1 MYELIKDP
9 SVLTF
14 IRRPAN
20 IEYHRIFDTIKETGA
35 PHFLHGVAIEQWQ
48 GKLAACFALNMA
60 LENSVTEQL
69 MITWS
74 EDGGRSWSK
83 PESIT
88 EPAPYANSHSVFL
101 PLENELWC
109 FGPRFRGLGEPPKTK
124 KGYPG
129 IHFVDLQTEAW
140 KLTDTGWQPMGI
152 VADGFWPLSAPVK
165 LDNGNWMLAGCS
177 TMWMGAVAISH
188 GDDLTHWDVILP
200 DTDGEVFTE
209 AGAWTDGSKVF
220 LVLRNGTAKVGD
232 QYHAAV
238 AQSEDFGRTFAPC
251 EVSNLPMCTTKPF
264 CGRLSD
270 GRPFLVFNQSI
281 DGAPHDRSRLL
292 LGVGE
297 KGSFRIDRV
306 YLIDEGQP
314 IPAGRRLMLSYPYAR
329 EFGGKLYITYSNES
343 APNVGP
349 NNNDAMLAIVDIDSL
364 N

>member
-177 TMWMGAVAISH
+177 TMWMGAVAISR
-188 GDDLTHWDVILP
+188 GDDLTRWDVILP

-209 AGAWTDGSKVF
+209 AGAWTDGNKVF
-220 LVLRNGTAKVGD
+220 LVLRNGTARVGD

-364 N
+364 S

>member
-14 IRRPAN
+14 VKRPAS
-20 IEYHRIFDTIKETGA
+20 IEYHRIFDTVRETGET
-35 PHFLHGVAIEQWQ
+35 HFLHGVAIEQWQ
-48 GKLAACFALNMA
+48 GRLAACFAFNMA

-88 EPAPYANSHSVFL
+88 APAPYANSHSVFL

-109 FGPRFRGLGEPPKTK
+109 FGPHFMGLGERPQTK
-124 KGYPG
+124 KGHFS
-129 IHFVDLQTEAW
+129 IHFKELQTEAW
-140 KLTDTGWQPMGI
+140 KLTDTGWQSIGI

-165 LDNGNWMLAGCS
+165 LSNGNWLLAGCS

-209 AGAWTDGSKVF
+209 AGAWADESKVF

-232 QYHAAV
+232 KYHAAI
-238 AQSEDFGRTFAPC
+238 AQSEDFGKTFSPC
-251 EVSNLPMCTTKPF
+251 ELSNLPMCTTKPF
-264 CGRLSD
+264 CGYLAD
-270 GRPFLVFNQSI
+270 GRPYLVFNESVE
-281 DGAPHDRSRLL
+281 GKPHDRSRML

-297 KGSFRIDRV
+297 KGSFRIDKV

-314 IPAGRRLMLSYPYAR
+314 CPKGRRLMLSYPYAR
-329 EFGGKLYITYSNES
+329 QFGDKLYIAYSSES
-343 APNVGP
+343 APGMDA